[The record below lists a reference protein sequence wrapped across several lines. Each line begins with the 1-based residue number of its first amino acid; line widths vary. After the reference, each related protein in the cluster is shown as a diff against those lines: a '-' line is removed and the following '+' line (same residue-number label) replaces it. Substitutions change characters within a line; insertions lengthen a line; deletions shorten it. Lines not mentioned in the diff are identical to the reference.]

1 MALIGQGIIPSGAV
15 ATELTAVTRRAFVPK
30 LVVQLYNSSPTMAS
44 LLANSQPA
52 YGGVSSVSVPVQGA
66 PFVQGAFSDY
76 SGGFAQPAQL
86 QGAFLTEQNLK
97 VFIVP
102 IPFLGMEG
110 LVQMDHA
117 VIPLIEARMNDA
129 YNVTMDV
136 MSTAIFTNTTNLQ
149 AFIGLP
155 GAIDDGTNMVTY
167 GNINR
172 TTNPFWQSKVYA
184 AGSLNPTRQL
194 ILQYLAGVTK
204 NGAEMPTFGVCGIG
218 TWALLAQDFV
228 GQESYILT
236 PNSQFDDDPEGPRSA
251 FRGCMVAG
259 VPIYADPYCTE
270 GTLFLVNSNYLNLYV
285 HVAASFAFTGFE
297 STISNW
303 QIGYVGALVTVA
315 EMVSVKPKAMG
326 RVSGFN
332 SLTL

>member
-1 MALIGQGIIPSGAV
+1 MALTGQGIIPSGAV
-15 ATELTAVTRRAFVPK
+15 AQELTNVTRRAFVPK

-66 PFVQGAFSDY
+66 AFVQGQFSDY

-86 QGAFLTEQNLK
+86 QGAFLTEQDLK

-110 LVQMDHA
+110 IVQMDHA

-129 YNVTMDV
+129 TNVTMDT
-136 MSTAIFTNTTNLQ
+136 MSTAIFNNTTNLQ

-172 TTNPFWQSKVYA
+172 TTNPFWQSKVYS
-184 AGSLNPTRQL
+184 AGSQNPSRQL
-194 ILQYLAGVTK
+194 VLQFLAGATK

-228 GQESYILT
+228 GQEAYMIT
-236 PNSQFDDDPEGPRSA
+236 PGSQFDDDPEGPRSA
-251 FRGCMVAG
+251 FRALMVCG
-259 VPIYADPYCTE
+259 VPIYADPYCPE
-270 GTLFLVNSNYLNLYV
+270 GTMYLVNSNYLNLYV

-303 QIGYVGALVTVA
+303 QLGYVGALVTVA
-315 EMVSVKPKAMG
+315 EMVSVKPKAMARIG
-326 RVSGFN
+326 SFN